1 LDSAG
6 LEKLRQQG
14 DKRDPKEKPE
24 SPDDFFDLMR
34 GPNADQGREYLLTLG
49 EFLGTDV
56 VVSDE
61 TAYEADVSDIE
72 IEVEK

>member
-1 LDSAG
+1 MGLPRVVGHGIVRSLDFD
-6 LEKLRQQG
+6 Q
-14 DKRDPKEKPE
+14 EKPE
-24 SPDDFFDLMR
+24 GPDDFFGLMR
-34 GPNADQGREYLLTLG
+34 GPTADQGREYLLTLG